1 MHATYTERILGR
13 ISTFS
18 ELARVSGAH
27 HERLDG
33 TGYPRRL
40 TAEHIALETRIIT
53 TADIFDAIS
62 ADRPYRGAV
71 PIPET
76 LQIMSKT
83 VGAALDPQCFE
94 ALRRAVDLLE
104 HPIPEPMAL
113 AA

>member
-13 ISTFS
+13 ISAFS

-40 TAEHIALETRIIT
+40 

-104 HPIPEPMAL
+104 QPIPEPMAL